1 MTVDCRREIQNCFR
15 VNRSLDSRR
24 QHFYVFQVHNRTGLD
39 LYTLTTNCIH
49 SIMQQQQQ
57 NSPLDHK
64 IFGWCRLLAVPV
76 IADTTGSGQ
85 CHRVVG
91 WQQIQVNDTVT
102 IPTQSIGQ
110 CKSCCCLQQWW
121 HCSPASW
128 ASVDGDFF
136 QTLTHGLSGDN
147 DNCVL
152 LHNKCNW
159 NDVWS
164 LMSHTIVIVLIIV
177 VMDDNWC
184 MPTMVALAV
193 AIILGNNRRSIY
205 NTYGLSSLLVLTI
218 FCGIRTCHQLLAY
231 TLQIINWLSPL
242 NTHTCVI
249 APWQVNENLNK
260 WCGTQTQQCD
270 MPKRKFF
277 HEIAWKDELK
287 GLISPKGTEHQQ
299 ICRRD

>member
-1 MTVDCRREIQNCFR
+1 MQTASSTCYCRHHWKWTVSSCSWVAADPSEWHCHYPNP
-15 VNRSLDSRR
+15 VNRSM
-24 QHFYVFQVHNRTGLD
+24 QVML
-39 LYTLTTNCIH
+39 
-49 SIMQQQQQ
+49 
-57 NSPLDHK
+57 
-64 IFGWCRLLAVPV
+64 LLATMVALFPSFMS
-76 IADTTGSGQ
+76 ISGW
-85 CHRVVG
+85 G
-91 WQQIQVNDTVT
+91 
-102 IPTQSIGQ
+102 
-110 CKSCCCLQQWW
+110 
-121 HCSPASW
+121 
-128 ASVDGDFF
+128 FF

-231 TLQIINWLSPL
+231 TLQIINRLSPL
-242 NTHTCVI
+242 NTHACVI
-249 APWQVNENLNK
+249 APWQSEWKPQQMVWYPNTTVWHAQEEVFPQNSMK
-260 WCGTQTQQCD
+260 RWAEGTNIPERYWAPTD
-270 MPKRKFF
+270 M
-277 HEIAWKDELK
+277 LK
-287 GLISPKGTEHQQ
+287 GLISPKGK
-299 ICRRD
+299 